1 MKTVGQ
7 ILASKSD
14 RLVTVESD
22 SAVIDALGLMARFE
36 IGTLPVV
43 SDGQLVGLLSERDY
57 ARKIVLMGRTSL
69 DTPVSQ
75 IMTDAVVCIDRGHS
89 LARCMELMTEHR
101 IRYLPVLESYELV
114 GIISVGDLVKAIME
128 DQQYQIEQLEL
139 YIRS

>member
-7 ILASKSD
+7 ILSAKSD

-36 IGTLPVV
+36 IGALPVV

-69 DTPVSQ
+69 DTPVSK
-75 IMTDAVVCIDRGHS
+75 IMTEAVVCIDRVTHWPAAWS
-89 LARCMELMTEHR
+89 
-101 IRYLPVLESYELV
+101 
-114 GIISVGDLVKAIME
+114 
-128 DQQYQIEQLEL
+128 
-139 YIRS
+139 

>member
-14 RLVTVESD
+14 RLVTVEAD

-36 IGTLPVV
+36 IGALPVV

-75 IMTDAVVCIDRGHS
+75 IMTDAVVCIDRGQS

-101 IRYLPVLESYELV
+101 IRYLPVLEADELV